1 MNLSVIWNLMDR
13 MTPVMNRVGRS
24 AQAAQRVV
32 ERANSYV
39 QRSFNRSAVT
49 VTGLRD
55 KIESLRKFRD
65 GLRIGIDDRE
75 IRRANGELTI
85 LQRKLDGIERR
96 NARADGSQRGGGM
109 LGGIMPGGLAAGAML
124 YGALN
129 VGGTALNNGM
139 EMGKNE
145 ETFKAFVSNAAQAN
159 AILDK
164 VKAYSEKYAVYD
176 RNTVTESATRI
187 ASTFGYDQTM
197 QITEMLGKLAMGD
210 ATKFRGIL
218 GRMEQIKGTGYL
230 QGDELN
236 ELMNQ
241 GVFGIQE
248 EIAKFKNI
256 SLEQFH
262 KLKESRKIS
271 YDDVYASLQRM
282 TSEGGKFNDKLDVI
296 MNTAWGKWK
305 TITQNIKTRIA
316 EVGFSATGSLTK
328 AFDWVIRFMKN
339 LKPVETAFGS
349 LTAAFKSV
357 FNALYRVGVAF
368 GLFGSG
374 GDSAVEMANLLAKV
388 LNTVAFV
395 INIVGKGVS
404 FVAGLFERFPF
415 LKYAAGF
422 LAIGAAINAVNF
434 TSLSWQIALMTSKFI
449 SIPFNFIRN
458 GFAGIATA
466 MKALWANPVALI
478 ALGVIALGAA
488 IYYAWNESETF
499 RRVVIQT
506 WEGLKYVWEL
516 AVQKFQEVWAK
527 ISEIYGYIKIGWN
540 LALAYIYARLRPYID
555 LIVKVWNWLGDKVG
569 GVVSLIKEKFSGMF
583 SWLLEKA
590 KSVAMSVLDFFTLG
604 LGSKLLVKFGIG
616 YDAGLKVAD
625 AYEKSRKAQEL
636 LDKGK
641 APGFVSK
648 FMGATGLGDMVGGGS
663 PIGEADG
670 GAGKASGISDTVKGS
685 VSKTI
690 TINLQQ
696 LATFNQNFGGGD
708 KFDPKS
714 VANQVLEELNRVL
727 LTGDR
732 LAVE

>member
-1 MNLSVIWNLMDR
+1 MDR
-13 MTPVMNRVGRS
+13 MTPVMNRVTRS
-24 AQAAQRVV
+24 AQSAQRVV

-39 QRSFNRSAVT
+39 QRSFKRSAVT

-75 IRRANGELTI
+75 IRRANGELSI
-85 LQRKLDGIERR
+85 LQRNLDRLERR
-96 NARADGSQRGGGM
+96 NSRADGSRRGNGM
-109 LGGIMPGGLAAGAML
+109 FGGIMPGGLAAGAML

-129 VGGTALNNGM
+129 VGGNALNNGM

-145 ETFKAFVSNAAQAN
+145 ETFKAFVGNAEKAN
-159 AILDK
+159 QILEK
-164 VKAYSEKYAVYD
+164 VKAYSQKYAVYD

-210 ATKFRGIL
+210 AVKYSGIL
-218 GRMEQIKGTGYL
+218 GRLEQIKGTGYL

-256 SLEQFH
+256 SLDQFN
-262 KLKESRKIS
+262 KLKESRQIS

-316 EVGFSATGSLTK
+316 EVGFSASSGLTK
-328 AFDWVIRFMKN
+328 AFDWIIRFMKN
-339 LKPVETAFGS
+339 LKPVEKAFGS

-357 FNALYRVGVAF
+357 FNGIYRVGVAF
-368 GLFGSG
+368 GLFGTS
-374 GDSAVEMANLLAKV
+374 GDSAVEMANLLANV

-395 INIVGKGVS
+395 INIVGKGVG

-415 LKYAAGF
+415 LKYAVGF
-422 LAIGAAINAVNF
+422 LAIGNAINFMTTSAKVAEMIANLSGLANF
-434 TSLSWQIALMTSKFI
+434 KFSLIQ
-449 SIPFNFIRN
+449 N

-516 AVQKFQEVWAK
+516 AVAKFQEVWTK
-527 ISEIYGYIKIGWN
+527 ISEIYGYIKIGWT
-540 LALAYIYARLRPYID
+540 LALAYIYARLKPYID
-555 LIVKVWNWLGDKVG
+555 AIVTAWNWLGDKIG
-569 GVVSLIKEKFSGMF
+569 GVVSVIKEKFSGMF

-590 KSVAMSVLDFFTLG
+590 KGVAMSVLDFFTLG
-604 LGSKLLVKFGIG
+604 FGSKLMVKFGIG
-616 YDAGLKVAD
+616 YDSGSKVAD

-648 FMGATGLGDMVGGGS
+648 FMGATGLGDILGNGS
-663 PIGEADG
+663 PAGSGDADG
-670 GAGKASGISDTVKGS
+670 GAAKASGISDTVKGS

-732 LAVE
+732 MAVE

>member
-1 MNLSVIWNLMDR
+1 MDR
-13 MTPVMNRVGRS
+13 MTPVMNRVTRS
-24 AQAAQRVV
+24 AQSAQRVV

-49 VTGLRD
+49 VSGLRD

-75 IRRANGELTI
+75 IRRANGELSI
-85 LQRKLDGIERR
+85 LQRNLDRLERR
-96 NARADGSQRGGGM
+96 NSRADGSRRGGGM
-109 LGGIMPGGLAAGAML
+109 FGGIMPGGLAAGAML

-129 VGGTALNNGM
+129 VGGNALNNGM

-145 ETFKAFVSNAAQAN
+145 ETFKAFVGNAAKAN
-159 AILDK
+159 QILEK
-164 VKAYSEKYAVYD
+164 VKAYSQKYAVYD
-176 RNTVTESATRI
+176 RNTLTESATRI
-187 ASTFGYDQTM
+187 ASTFGYDQTI

-210 ATKFRGIL
+210 ATRFKGIL

-316 EVGFSATGSLTK
+316 EVGFSASSGLTK
-328 AFDWVIRFMKN
+328 AFDWIIRFMKN
-339 LKPVETAFGS
+339 LKPVENGFSS
-349 LTAAFKSV
+349 LTASFKSV
-357 FNALYRVGVAF
+357 FNGIYRVGVAF
-368 GLFGSG
+368 GLFGTS

-388 LNTVAFV
+388 LHTVAFV
-395 INIVGKGVS
+395 INIVGKGVG

-458 GFAGIATA
+458 GILGINAA
-466 MKALWANPVALI
+466 MQFLWANPIVAI
-478 ALGVIALGAA
+478 IAGIVVAVAALGYGL
-488 IYYAWNESETF
+488 YYAWNESETF

-516 AVQKFQEVWAK
+516 AVAKFQEVWAK

-555 LIVKVWNWLGDKVG
+555 LIVKVWNWLGDKIG
-569 GVVSLIKEKFSGMF
+569 GVVSVIKEKFSGMF

-616 YDAGLKVAD
+616 YDAGSKVAD

-648 FMGATGLGDMVGGGS
+648 FMGATGLGDIVGGGS
-663 PIGEADG
+663 PIGGGADG
-670 GAGKASGISDTVKGS
+670 GAAKASGISDTVRGS

-732 LAVE
+732 SAVE